1 MHTEGG
7 VLDHWNRALKDIDP
21 NLRLMQAQERA
32 KCAGVMAGFYHL
44 VRLRDPAKPD
54 HLLVVPLRGPNNE
67 FVEPTS
73 QMLEALRACDLQ
85 NERVQRDRDAA
96 FLREEA
102 SRLRAQQREEECRRD
117 EGVERFLAASRTQ
130 VLLSPDVAWS
140 QNNSPAAR
148 RARGQRNKSLPAR
161 A

>member
-7 VLDHWNRALKDIDP
+7 ILDHWNAALKDIDP
-21 NLRLMQAQERA
+21 NLRLMQAFDRA
-32 KCAGVMAGFYHL
+32 ECMGVLPGFYHL
-44 VRLRDPAKPD
+44 VRLRDPAKPE

-67 FVEPTS
+67 FVEPS
-73 QMLEALRACDLQ
+73 SGMLEALRAADMQ
-85 NERVQRDRDAA
+85 NEAVMRDREAA
-96 FLREEA
+96 ALREEA
-102 SRLRAQQREEECRRD
+102 ARLRAIQREEECRVD

-130 VLLSPDVAWS
+130 VLLSPDVRWS

-148 RARGQRNKSLPAR
+148 RERGQRNKTLPAR